1 MSILNA
7 FTTINANDNSNFN
20 NKIRELE
27 RKVGELTGRVIA
39 LSCELI
45 QERARMKEL
54 CAQLGLQLQEDELD
68 DFWNEEEGW
77 VKL

>member
-1 MSILNA
+1 MSILRI
-7 FTTINANDNSNFN
+7 FSISNANDNSNFN
-20 NKIRELE
+20 NKVQELE

-39 LSCELI
+39 LLCELI